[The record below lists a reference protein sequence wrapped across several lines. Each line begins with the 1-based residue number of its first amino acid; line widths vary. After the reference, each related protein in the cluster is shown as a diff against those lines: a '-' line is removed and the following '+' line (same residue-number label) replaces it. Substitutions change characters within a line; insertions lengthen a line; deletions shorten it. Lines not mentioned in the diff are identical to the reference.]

1 VVGVGGSDE
10 SADGVAAK
18 DGGPSR
24 NSMHALLGI
33 GVFAIA
39 LISTYQGVIRLREA
53 DPIYPSGAIQAINDL
68 LFVIILLEI
77 LRTVIGRFTNG
88 SYQLENFLVIGVIAS
103 VRSILTVGA
112 TLTLGSD
119 ISSEK
124 FDRLLFELS
133 ASAVITLL
141 LVISLAVAKFA
152 RRKFDPEDSLD

>member
-1 VVGVGGSDE
+1 MSQRTVLPRKIVD
-10 SADGVAAK
+10 VAE
-18 DGGPSR
+18 D
-24 NSMHALLGI
+24 SMHAALGI
-33 GVFAIA
+33 GVFVIA
-39 LISTYQGVIRLREA
+39 LISTYQGIMRLRNA
-53 DPIYPSGAIQAINDL
+53 DPIYPNGAIQAINDL

-88 SYQLENFLVIGVIAS
+88 SYQLESFLVIGVIAS

-152 RRKFDPEDSLD
+152 RRKFDPEDQAF